1 MRHLLFICLLLF
13 CVACEENESVD
24 PTIMPEATT
33 TGANTFGCLVDGWVY
48 TSGRWG
54 MPAAEYLERE
64 EGSSVTVS
72 AQVGLGSYIRFTI
85 ADPKEGETLPYVN
98 LSFENHAGCFAPG
111 ITVLSH
117 RFTDSVQEWRLP
129 PHLHSLGLPLA
140 SPDYTRLSAAQ

>member
-1 MRHLLFICLLLF
+1 MRHLLF
-13 CVACEENESVD
+13 VACEENESVD

-54 MPAAEYLERE
+54 MPSAEYLERE

-98 LSFENHAGCFAPG
+98 LSFENQNMEDGKVYISRMSDGVFSG
-111 ITVLSH
+111 TFEGGRITEG
-117 RFTDSVQEWRLP
+117 RFDLKYKE
-129 PHLHSLGLPLA
+129 
-140 SPDYTRLSAAQ
+140 

>member
-54 MPAAEYLERE
+54 MPSAEYLERE

-72 AQVGLGSYIRFTI
+72 AQVGLGSYIKIWKMARST
-85 ADPKEGETLPYVN
+85 
-98 LSFENHAGCFAPG
+98 
-111 ITVLSH
+111 
-117 RFTDSVQEWRLP
+117 
-129 PHLHSLGLPLA
+129 
-140 SPDYTRLSAAQ
+140 SPVCRTACSAALSREDALRKAVSI

>member
-54 MPAAEYLERE
+54 MPSAEYLEWE

-72 AQVGLGSYIRFTI
+72 AQVVSVRI
-85 ADPKEGETLPYVN
+85 
-98 LSFENHAGCFAPG
+98 S
-111 ITVLSH
+111 VL
-117 RFTDSVQEWRLP
+117 RLP
-129 PHLHSLGLPLA
+129 IPRREKRFLM
-140 SPDYTRLSAAQ
+140 

>member
-54 MPAAEYLERE
+54 MPSAEYLERE

-72 AQVGLGSYIRFTI
+72 ARSVSVRI
-85 ADPKEGETLPYVN
+85 
-98 LSFENHAGCFAPG
+98 S
-111 ITVLSH
+111 VL
-117 RFTDSVQEWRLP
+117 RLP
-129 PHLHSLGLPLA
+129 TPRREKRFLM
-140 SPDYTRLSAAQ
+140 

>member
-54 MPAAEYLERE
+54 MPSAEYLERE

-98 LSFENHAGCFAPG
+98 LSFENQNMEDGKVYISRIIIRKTKNSSFKNEKSKKEVDVA
-111 ITVLSH
+111 ITVSNK
-117 RFTDSVQEWRLP
+117 DIV
-129 PHLHSLGLPLA
+129 
-140 SPDYTRLSAAQ
+140 

>member
-54 MPAAEYLERE
+54 MPSAEYLERE

-98 LSFENHAGCFAPG
+98 LSFENQKMARS
-111 ITVLSH
+111 T
-117 RFTDSVQEWRLP
+117 
-129 PHLHSLGLPLA
+129 
-140 SPDYTRLSAAQ
+140 SPVCRTACSAALSREDALRKAVSI

>member
-33 TGANTFGCLVDGWVY
+33 
-48 TSGRWG
+48 
-54 MPAAEYLERE
+54 
-64 EGSSVTVS
+64 SVTVS

-98 LSFENHAGCFAPG
+98 LSFENQNMEDGKVYISRMSDGVFSGTFEGGRITEGRFDLKYTDRGSVLHAY
-111 ITVLSH
+111 ISTVA
-117 RFTDSVQEWRLP
+117 FDETFDFIQVDQM
-129 PHLHSLGLPLA
+129 
-140 SPDYTRLSAAQ
+140 

>member
-54 MPAAEYLERE
+54 MPSAEYLERE

-72 AQVGLGSYIRFTI
+72 RRSVSVRI
-85 ADPKEGETLPYVN
+85 
-98 LSFENHAGCFAPG
+98 S
-111 ITVLSH
+111 VL
-117 RFTDSVQEWRLP
+117 RLP
-129 PHLHSLGLPLA
+129 IPRREKRFLM
-140 SPDYTRLSAAQ
+140 

>member
-1 MRHLLFICLLLF
+1 
-13 CVACEENESVD
+13 
-24 PTIMPEATT
+24 MPEATT

-54 MPAAEYLERE
+54 MPSAEYLEWE

-98 LSFENHAGCFAPG
+98 LSFENQNMEDGKVYISRMSDGVFSG
-111 ITVLSH
+111 TFEGGRITEG
-117 RFTDSVQEWRLP
+117 RFDLKYKE
-129 PHLHSLGLPLA
+129 
-140 SPDYTRLSAAQ
+140 

>member
-33 TGANTFGCLVDGWVY
+33 TWVY

-54 MPAAEYLERE
+54 MPSAEYLERE

-98 LSFENHAGCFAPG
+98 LSFENQNMEDGKVYISRMSDGVFSG
-111 ITVLSH
+111 TFEGGRITEG
-117 RFTDSVQEWRLP
+117 RFDLKYKE
-129 PHLHSLGLPLA
+129 
-140 SPDYTRLSAAQ
+140 

>member
-54 MPAAEYLERE
+54 MPSAEYLERE

-98 LSFENHAGCFAPG
+98 LSFENQNMEDGKVYISRMFSG
-111 ITVLSH
+111 TFEGGRITEG
-117 RFTDSVQEWRLP
+117 RFDLKYKE
-129 PHLHSLGLPLA
+129 
-140 SPDYTRLSAAQ
+140 